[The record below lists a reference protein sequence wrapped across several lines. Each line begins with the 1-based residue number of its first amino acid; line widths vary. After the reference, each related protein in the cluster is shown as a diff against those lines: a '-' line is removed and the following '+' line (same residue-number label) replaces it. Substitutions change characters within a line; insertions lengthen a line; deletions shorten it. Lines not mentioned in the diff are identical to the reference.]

1 MFYKVQS
8 VPPEENFIL
17 SVVFADGVRKKY
29 DLKPLFEK
37 WPVFRDLRDI
47 AGLYRQVKV
56 DIGGLGISWNDTID
70 LAAEE
75 LRVNGI
81 EVTDPK

>member
-8 VPPEENFIL
+8 VTPEENFIL

>member
-1 MFYKVQS
+1 VAGFS
-8 VPPEENFIL
+8 GSE
-17 SVVFADGVRKKY
+17 
-29 DLKPLFEK
+29 
-37 WPVFRDLRDI
+37 RDI

>member
-1 MFYKVQS
+1 M
-8 VPPEENFIL
+8 
-17 SVVFADGVRKKY
+17 
-29 DLKPLFEK
+29 KPLFEK

-81 EVTDPK
+81 EITDPK

>member
-1 MFYKVQS
+1 MLYKVQS
-8 VPPEENFIL
+8 VTPEENFIL

-81 EVTDPK
+81 EITDPK